1 MNRIKKLM
9 MCILGVVTIMGLT
22 GCSKEVKIR
31 TELAP
36 MYEVLEQQSIENFDI
51 LSLEDNLRIYGM
63 ESAKAF
69 KTDLAMSS
77 DGQFEGMSYDLS
89 VSETEGYPT
98 TYIDGNLK
106 INTTSEVLSD
116 RKMLFEEFHF
126 SEDYF
131 NSLELVKVL
140 DHPNTYMKDMSY
152 QEKTPSDYTKKL
164 IETYGLTDPTVAKI
178 EVSKRRHDEK
188 TFSYILFYSLYDR
201 SDVKINCFF
210 SFVMEDK
217 ADE

>member
-36 MYEVLEQQSIENFDI
+36 MYEVLDQQSIENFDI
-51 LSLEDNLRIYGM
+51 LSIEDSLRIYGM

-69 KTDLAMSS
+69 KTDLAISP

-98 TYIDGNLK
+98 SYIGGELK

-116 RKMLFEEFHF
+116 RKLMFEEFHF

-131 NSLELVKVL
+131 NNLELVKVL

>member
-1 MNRIKKLM
+1 
-9 MCILGVVTIMGLT
+9 MGLT

-36 MYEVLEQQSIENFDI
+36 MYEVLDQQSIENFDI
-51 LSLEDNLRIYGM
+51 LSIEDNLRIYGM
-63 ESAKAF
+63 ESVKAF
-69 KTDLAMSS
+69 KTDLAISS

-89 VSETEGYPT
+89 VSEKEGYPT

>member
-36 MYEVLEQQSIENFDI
+36 MYEVLDQQSIENFDI
-51 LSLEDNLRIYGM
+51 FSIEDNLRIYGM

-69 KTDLAMSS
+69 KTDLAISP

-131 NSLELVKVL
+131 NSLELVEAFE
-140 DHPNTYMKDMSY
+140 HPSTYMKDMSY

-178 EVSKRRHDEK
+178 EVSKTRHDEK

>member
-1 MNRIKKLM
+1 
-9 MCILGVVTIMGLT
+9 MGLT

-36 MYEVLEQQSIENFDI
+36 MYEVLDQQSIENFDI
-51 LSLEDNLRIYGM
+51 FSIEDNLRIYGM

-69 KTDLAMSS
+69 KTDLAISP

-131 NSLELVKVL
+131 NSLELVEAFE
-140 DHPNTYMKDMSY
+140 HPSTYMKDMSY

-178 EVSKRRHDEK
+178 EVSKTRHDEK

>member
-1 MNRIKKLM
+1 

-36 MYEVLEQQSIENFDI
+36 MYEVLDQQSIENFDI
-51 LSLEDNLRIYGM
+51 LSIEDNLRIYGM
-63 ESAKAF
+63 ESVKAF
-69 KTDLAMSS
+69 KTDLAISS

-89 VSETEGYPT
+89 VSEKEGYPT

>member
-9 MCILGVVTIMGLT
+9 MCILGGVMIVGLT
-22 GCSKEVKIR
+22 GCNKEVEIR

-36 MYEVLEQQSIENFDI
+36 MYEVLDQQSIENFDI
-51 LSLEDNLRIYGM
+51 LSIEDSLRIYGM
-63 ESAKAF
+63 KSAKAF

-116 RKMLFEEFHF
+116 RKMMFEEFHF

-131 NSLELVKVL
+131 NSLELVEAF
-140 DHPNTYMKDMSY
+140 DHPSTYMKDMSY
-152 QEKTPSDYTKKL
+152 QEKFLSTYTKSL
-164 IETYGLTDPTVAKI
+164 IGTYGLTSPTATKI

-188 TFSYILFYSLYDR
+188 TFSYILTYYLYDG
-201 SDVKINCFF
+201 SDIEIIRVFK
-210 SFVMEDK
+210 FVMEDME
-217 ADE
+217 DE

>member
-9 MCILGVVTIMGLT
+9 MCILGGVTIMGLT
-22 GCSKEVKIR
+22 GCNKEVEIR

-36 MYEVLEQQSIENFDI
+36 MYEVLDQQSIENFDI
-51 LSLEDNLRIYGM
+51 FSIEDNLRIYGM

-69 KTDLAMSS
+69 KTDLAIGP

-116 RKMLFEEFHF
+116 RKMMFEEFHF

-140 DHPNTYMKDMSY
+140 DHPNTYLKEITY
-152 QEKTPSDYTKKL
+152 QEKTPSEYTKML
-164 IETYGLTDPTVAKI
+164 IDLYDLTTPRMANI
-178 EVSKRRHDEK
+178 EISKVRADEK
-188 TFSYILFYSLYDR
+188 TFAYILTYSLYDETNISIKR
-201 SDVKINCFF
+201 VF

-217 ADE
+217 TDE

>member
-9 MCILGVVTIMGLT
+9 MCILGGVMIMGLT
-22 GCSKEVKIR
+22 GCNKEAEIR

-36 MYEVLEQQSIENFDI
+36 MYEVLDQQSIENFDI
-51 LSLEDNLRIYGM
+51 LSIEDSLRIYGM
-63 ESAKAF
+63 ESAKGF
-69 KTDLAMSS
+69 QTDLTINS

-98 TYIDGNLK
+98 TYIDGELK
-106 INTTSEVLSD
+106 INTTSEVLVN
-116 RKMLFEEFHF
+116 RKLMFEEFHF

-131 NSLELVKVL
+131 NNLELVKVL

-178 EVSKRRHDEK
+178 EVSKTRHDEK
-188 TFSYILFYSLYDR
+188 TFSYILTYSLYDEADIEIIR
-201 SDVKINCFF
+201 VFK
-210 SFVMEDK
+210 FVMEDIE
-217 ADE
+217 DE

>member
-1 MNRIKKLM
+1 M
-9 MCILGVVTIMGLT
+9 
-22 GCSKEVKIR
+22 
-31 TELAP
+31 AP
-36 MYEVLEQQSIENFDI
+36 MYEVLDQQSIENFDI
-51 LSLEDNLRIYGM
+51 FSIEDNLRIYGM

-69 KTDLAMSS
+69 KTDLAISP

-116 RKMLFEEFHF
+116 RKMMFEEFHF

-140 DHPNTYMKDMSY
+140 DHPNTYLKEITY
-152 QEKTPSDYTKKL
+152 QEKTPSEYTKML
-164 IETYGLTDPTVAKI
+164 IDLYDLTTPRMANI
-178 EVSKRRHDEK
+178 EISKVRADEK
-188 TFSYILFYSLYDR
+188 TFAYILTYSLYDETNISIKR
-201 SDVKINCFF
+201 VF

-217 ADE
+217 TDE

>member
-9 MCILGVVTIMGLT
+9 MCILGGVTIMGLT
-22 GCSKEVKIR
+22 GCNNEVGII

-36 MYEVLEQQSIENFDI
+36 MYEVLDQQSIENFDI
-51 LSLEDNLRIYGM
+51 LSIEDSLRIYGM

-69 KTDLAMSS
+69 KTDLAISS

-98 TYIDGNLK
+98 SYIGGELK
-106 INTTSEVLSD
+106 INTTSEVLAN
-116 RKMLFEEFHF
+116 RKLMFEEFHF

-131 NSLELVKVL
+131 NNLELVKVL

-152 QEKTPSDYTKKL
+152 QEKIPSTYTKSL
-164 IETYGLTDPTVAKI
+164 IGTYGLTSPTAAKI
-178 EVSKRRHDEK
+178 EVSKRRHDEQR
-188 TFSYILFYSLYDR
+188 FSYILTYSLYDG
-201 SDVKINCFF
+201 SDIEIIRVFK
-210 SFVMEDK
+210 FVMEDME
-217 ADE
+217 DE